1 MLGDHCVP
9 LKHFYQSTEKI
20 TKRTRQFKE
29 LPKRFG
35 QEYQRSPCQRR
46 LGRAK
51 AFTGNP
57 LEQLEAM
64 AVSDGELNI
73 TEVDGHVSEQVL
85 NINASLPSVQSN
97 ECYTERAV
105 ASWAVSFERLLQDPI
120 GVKYFTAFLKKEFSA
135 ENILFWQA
143 CESFQQIPANDSK
156 QLAEVARKIFNTYLS
171 SSSLSPI
178 NIDKQAQLEE
188 DVLNSPTSDM
198 FKAQQLQIFNLMKFD
213 SYARF
218 AKSPLYQQ
226 CMLADVEGRPLP
238 DIELCKRSPVSECR
252 TNGNSSSPSGSKKK
266 QRLKS
271 GKSFSGSNLES
282 SDRRGGSTEKQIWR
296 NSSKLSRRKEKRDS
310 LGAEFTESNGFSL
323 TRRESQGSVYS
334 TASVEL
340 GFLSSLTARGEKSEN
355 ERPIS
360 SVPETEK
367 EQAIKYC
374 CIYLPDGTSSLV
386 KVRAGLT
393 IRDLLL
399 NICER
404 HGIPMAATSIY
415 LTRNE
420 KKPLVLDQDCMIL
433 SDQELR
439 VEKKILFELELVP
452 INKKLWVTAKP
463 NKTVAEALQP
473 FLIKYKLNA
482 KEMEAKISGES
493 QTLKSNVKVSC
504 LENQRVVLDSIR
516 KTQRDKTSE
525 VIKNVSRS
533 SSSRLETYSGSKG
546 SYEVAS
552 TDSTKRRGKGSKE
565 EMKQVYRKT
574 YDVEALFELLSKAQS
589 SRANDQRGLLSKDHL
604 VLPDFLQL
612 PEELSEFCID
622 SPVSEAGDEKII
634 KGPTQP
640 ENKPGASQ
648 WPSDK
653 GTAEGG
659 CNPVLQSALN
669 PSVKQSSTAQ
679 ATQGHISYNQKS
691 ACSQQSSNI
700 RGLGQPSSKELNPN
714 QGSSG
719 VTDPAIAVHCPA
731 DKPEVQQSTVTGQK
745 ETVLTQ
751 HCNIVSESTQKQADP
766 IDPPAPTPCPMPILQ

>member
-1 MLGDHCVP
+1 MDL
-9 LKHFYQSTEKI
+9 FW
-20 TKRTRQFKE
+20 
-29 LPKRFG
+29 
-35 QEYQRSPCQRR
+35 
-46 LGRAK
+46 A
-51 AFTGNP
+51 
-57 LEQLEAM
+57 
-64 AVSDGELNI
+64 ELNI

-252 TNGNSSSPSGSKKK
+252 TNGNSSSPSGSKKVK
-266 QRLKS
+266 PCP
-271 GKSFSGSNLES
+271 
-282 SDRRGGSTEKQIWR
+282 
-296 NSSKLSRRKEKRDS
+296 KEKRDS
-310 LGAEFTESNGFSL
+310 LGG
-323 TRRESQGSVYS
+323 Y
-334 TASVEL
+334 
-340 GFLSSLTARGEKSEN
+340 
-355 ERPIS
+355 
-360 SVPETEK
+360 VPETEK

-420 KKPLVLDQDCMIL
+420 KLDCNDCTFCL
-433 SDQELR
+433 S
-439 VEKKILFELELVP
+439 P
-452 INKKLWVTAKP
+452 A
-463 NKTVAEALQP
+463 
-473 FLIKYKLNA
+473 
-482 KEMEAKISGES
+482 
-493 QTLKSNVKVSC
+493 
-504 LENQRVVLDSIR
+504 
-516 KTQRDKTSE
+516 
-525 VIKNVSRS
+525 
-533 SSSRLETYSGSKG
+533 
-546 SYEVAS
+546 
-552 TDSTKRRGKGSKE
+552 
-565 EMKQVYRKT
+565 
-574 YDVEALFELLSKAQS
+574 ALFELLSKAQS

-604 VLPDFLQL
+604 VLPDFLHSMHFNETKL
-612 PEELSEFCID
+612 PVI
-622 SPVSEAGDEKII
+622 
-634 KGPTQP
+634 
-640 ENKPGASQ
+640 
-648 WPSDK
+648 
-653 GTAEGG
+653 
-659 CNPVLQSALN
+659 
-669 PSVKQSSTAQ
+669 
-679 ATQGHISYNQKS
+679 
-691 ACSQQSSNI
+691 
-700 RGLGQPSSKELNPN
+700 
-714 QGSSG
+714 
-719 VTDPAIAVHCPA
+719 
-731 DKPEVQQSTVTGQK
+731 
-745 ETVLTQ
+745 
-751 HCNIVSESTQKQADP
+751 
-766 IDPPAPTPCPMPILQ
+766 

>member
-1 MLGDHCVP
+1 MDL
-9 LKHFYQSTEKI
+9 FW
-20 TKRTRQFKE
+20 
-29 LPKRFG
+29 
-35 QEYQRSPCQRR
+35 
-46 LGRAK
+46 A
-51 AFTGNP
+51 
-57 LEQLEAM
+57 
-64 AVSDGELNI
+64 ELNI

-252 TNGNSSSPSGSKKK
+252 TNGNSSK
-266 QRLKS
+266 
-271 GKSFSGSNLES
+271 
-282 SDRRGGSTEKQIWR
+282 
-296 NSSKLSRRKEKRDS
+296 
-310 LGAEFTESNGFSL
+310 FTESNGFSL

-340 GFLSSLTARGEKSEN
+340 GFLSSLTN

-439 VEKKILFELELVP
+439 VEKKILFE
-452 INKKLWVTAKP
+452 
-463 NKTVAEALQP
+463 
-473 FLIKYKLNA
+473 
-482 KEMEAKISGES
+482 
-493 QTLKSNVKVSC
+493 
-504 LENQRVVLDSIR
+504 
-516 KTQRDKTSE
+516 
-525 VIKNVSRS
+525 
-533 SSSRLETYSGSKG
+533 
-546 SYEVAS
+546 
-552 TDSTKRRGKGSKE
+552 
-565 EMKQVYRKT
+565 
-574 YDVEALFELLSKAQS
+574 
-589 SRANDQRGLLSKDHL
+589 
-604 VLPDFLQL
+604 
-612 PEELSEFCID
+612 
-622 SPVSEAGDEKII
+622 
-634 KGPTQP
+634 
-640 ENKPGASQ
+640 
-648 WPSDK
+648 
-653 GTAEGG
+653 
-659 CNPVLQSALN
+659 
-669 PSVKQSSTAQ
+669 
-679 ATQGHISYNQKS
+679 
-691 ACSQQSSNI
+691 
-700 RGLGQPSSKELNPN
+700 
-714 QGSSG
+714 
-719 VTDPAIAVHCPA
+719 
-731 DKPEVQQSTVTGQK
+731 
-745 ETVLTQ
+745 
-751 HCNIVSESTQKQADP
+751 
-766 IDPPAPTPCPMPILQ
+766 